1 MGLRWY
7 HYVNQGVRATS
18 RDKIIDIIVRK
29 IEGTRERPAV
39 SLEIVENG
47 ARVAGLNFS
56 EERGLVEISRGLL
69 VGISSGRELRPGKI
83 NLHYL
88 TSIEYN
94 LTPMKYRP
102 RSDSG

>member
-7 HYVNQGVRATS
+7 HYINQGVRATS
-18 RDKIIDIIVRK
+18 RDKIIDVIVRK
-29 IEGTRERPAV
+29 IEGTREKPEV

-47 ARVAGLNFS
+47 EQVACLNFS
-56 EERGLVEISRGLL
+56 EERGLVEIRGGLL

-83 NLHYL
+83 NLHYQ
-88 TSIEYN
+88 TSRDYN

-102 RSDSG
+102 RS